1 MAPQGRTPLC
11 SWSHIWDRREGC
23 ATVYHAEG
31 ETFEFSPKD
40 RFETEVFRRV
50 PGNPEGY

>member
-11 SWSHIWDRREGC
+11 SWSHIWDRRERC
-23 ATVYHAEG
+23 YALYQEG

-50 PGNPEGY
+50 PGNPKDY